1 MAHGKETKFP
11 VGLKNS
17 IKNQKGKKKKKEKEK
32 TVFLGGQESEAKG
45 VWKNILSR
53 DEMK

>member
-1 MAHGKETKFP
+1 MAHGRETEFP

-17 IKNQKGKKKKKEKEK
+17 IKNQKGKKKKGK